1 MSPAAVAAA
10 GAAMLGTLLCAGGL
24 GAEVLS
30 AGGLTFSDERGGFRL
45 IAASGTGTRSD
56 PLILVEEFTQM
67 GPAILVIRGFKTRGQ
82 DDPDRPIQAIS
93 SGSLVV
99 TKVVLNRSRRVW
111 TGFDLELREIVDTPS
126 PYGDGLSFDQMG
138 SFAPTFGSDR
148 FRNIRKLTE
157 PYDLLDFHQGS
168 VDPGVRGAWY
178 TPLRSLEVT
187 HVGLPGTRNCGSRSR
202 LDDRPRRSSRR
213 AGPRSPG
220 ALVHNS

>member
-10 GAAMLGTLLCAGGL
+10 GAAVGAAMLGSLFCAGGL

-45 IAASGTGTRSD
+45 LAASGTGTRAD
-56 PLILVEEFTQM
+56 PLVLVEEFTQM
-67 GPAILVIRGFKTRGQ
+67 GPAILVIRGFKTRHK

-99 TKVVLNRSRRVW
+99 TKVVLNSSRRVW

-138 SFAPTFGSDR
+138 TFAPTFGSDR
-148 FRNIRKLTE
+148 FQNIRKLSE
-157 PYDLLDFHQGS
+157 PFDLLDFDQGS
-168 VDPGVRGAWY
+168 VDPGTQVRFSFSITDP
-178 TPLRSLEVT
+178 TPRQEFFLVQEPKLLLSQGPMDTQQAARALRF
-187 HVGLPGTRNCGSRSR
+187 
-202 LDDRPRRSSRR
+202 RPSS
-213 AGPRSPG
+213 PP
-220 ALVHNS
+220 

>member
-1 MSPAAVAAA
+1 MRPVTVAAA
-10 GAAMLGTLLCAGGL
+10 GAAMLGSLLCSGGL

-82 DDPDRPIQAIS
+82 DDPDRPIQTVS
-93 SGSLVV
+93 SGSLVI
-99 TKVVLNRSRRVW
+99 TKVVLNGSRRVW

-148 FRNIRKLTE
+148 FQNLRKLTE
-157 PYDLLDFHQGS
+157 PYDLLDFGQGS
-168 VDPGVRGAWY
+168 VDPGAQVRFSFVITDP
-178 TPLRSLEVT
+178 TPRQEFFLIQEPKLLLSQGPMDTQHAEQSVRT
-187 HVGLPGTRNCGSRSR
+187 P
-202 LDDRPRRSSRR
+202 PSS
-213 AGPRSPG
+213 PP
-220 ALVHNS
+220 